1 MRSTPVASLVLAA
14 LAACSREA
22 PAESRNADTTAAN
35 SATTPSEPAPLDGAE
50 AACAGPAET
59 VDKGE
64 GCTVERVRAGHGTAL
79 GVHDVA
85 LVRYSLRI
93 DGTDKIVASTEGWPT
108 AARVP
113 LAQPSAAG
121 SGPTAKNAT
130 SVIAG
135 LSRALAG
142 ERIGSKLTIRI
153 PPALGYGAAG
163 LPAAG
168 IPADTTLV
176 AEVEILGIAR

>member
-1 MRSTPVASLVLAA
+1 MRTASIASFVLAA
-14 LAACSREA
+14 LAGCSRDAPEESASAA
-22 PAESRNADTTAAN
+22 PATLDTTATV
-35 SATTPSEPAPLDGAE
+35 SDTAPLDGDE

-64 GCTVERVRAGHGTAL
+64 GCTVERVRAGDGTAL

-108 AARVP
+108 AARIA
-113 LAQPSAAG
+113 LAQPSA
-121 SGPTAKNAT
+121 SGTGATAQSAA
-130 SVIAG
+130 SAIAG
-135 LSRALAG
+135 FSRALAG
-142 ERIGSKLTIRI
+142 ERVGSKLTIRI

-163 LPAAG
+163 LPASG
-168 IPADTTLV
+168 IPAETTLV